1 MIKQDSVEGK
11 ASRSDERYL
20 FIIDFP
26 YALFTFMRFFNHAP
40 KYYFRI
46 AYIFIDIAST
56 CVMIVLYQFTDS
68 LKKSIM
74 KKFNQRTRVIVAA
87 PALL

>member
-1 MIKQDSVEGK
+1 MNQHTTSVNILARTQRELK
-11 ASRSDERYL
+11 MFRHTIILLLTL

-46 AYIFIDIAST
+46 AYIFIDIASA
-56 CVMIVLYQFTDS
+56 CVIIVLYQFTDS
-68 LKKSIM
+68 LKK
-74 KKFNQRTRVIVAA
+74 KQ
-87 PALL
+87 L